1 MIFTIS
7 ETMATPRDKVMALNL
22 SSDELNNYRRRFAA
36 LDLNKDGIV
45 ELREFVAVS
54 KVFGY
59 KLSKEEILVS
69 LIFFNHF
76 FSFLHFINYY

>member
-1 MIFTIS
+1 MDI
-7 ETMATPRDKVMALNL
+7 ELTPKLINL
-22 SSDELNNYRRRFAA
+22 KLSTDELTGYRRRFAA

-59 KLSKEEILVS
+59 KLSKEEILVGNKTHAQLVQLKVPVKYPS
-69 LIFFNHF
+69 
-76 FSFLHFINYY
+76 